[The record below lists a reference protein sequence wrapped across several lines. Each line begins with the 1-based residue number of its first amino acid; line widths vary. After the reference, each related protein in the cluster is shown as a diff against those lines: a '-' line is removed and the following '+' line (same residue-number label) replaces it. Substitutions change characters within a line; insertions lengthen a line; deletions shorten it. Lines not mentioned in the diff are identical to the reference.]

1 MKPPEVIQL
10 VDTIGLLLEQCG
22 PDDFVIDEDNE
33 LFGQP
38 YLMYELCDPLKSRE
52 QLQSCCLC
60 KVSSWEL
67 ATAIVKIM

>member
-1 MKPPEVIQL
+1 MEPSEVIQL
-10 VDTIGLLLEQCG
+10 VDTVGLLLEQCET
-22 PDDFVIDEDNE
+22 DDIIHEDSE
-33 LFGQP
+33 LFYQP
-38 YLMYELCDPLKSRE
+38 STLYELCDPLESSE